1 MGQWLGTYLL
11 AAGPDALYVV
21 DQHAAHERVFYEN
34 TELPAPA
41 QFLLLPL
48 VVEVGARDRERLSRL
63 GAEVSEAGFTVE
75 TWAEGAVVLRAV
87 PTWAVGREEESLR
100 RLLDRLEDSAGS
112 GLGANAEERLR
123 RATAACQAAVKASS
137 PLSPEEGSSL
147 LRQLASCQQPWTCPH
162 GRPTLLKLERV
173 ALERY
178 FRRR

>member
-1 MGQWLGTYLL
+1 
-11 AAGPDALYVV
+11 
-21 DQHAAHERVFYEN
+21 
-34 TELPAPA
+34 
-41 QFLLLPL
+41 
-48 VVEVGARDRERLSRL
+48 
-63 GAEVSEAGFTVE
+63 
-75 TWAEGAVVLRAV
+75 VVLRAV